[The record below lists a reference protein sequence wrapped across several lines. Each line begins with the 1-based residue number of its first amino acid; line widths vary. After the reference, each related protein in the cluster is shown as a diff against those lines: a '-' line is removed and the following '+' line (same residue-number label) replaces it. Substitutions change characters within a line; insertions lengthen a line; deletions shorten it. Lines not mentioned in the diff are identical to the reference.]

1 MKHENTTK
9 PAKFN
14 RDFARSALKIIYSIL
29 TKILFPEELLSALLK
44 ASGSY
49 LSRLGKD
56 GRRALRKL
64 NAVQVEDVRD
74 ALRKMGRMTLRGVRD
89 RRVAV
94 DFHAIPQYHADKSF
108 LSRIKPTKG
117 TSWGLVQAAIFLLGR
132 TRSFLDVIPVTV
144 KNVAEGFKAVMEV
157 IVKELEEDKLRL
169 VMVFADR
176 EFAVNEVIRF
186 LLELGLDFVISA
198 KAQMYKKYKGMLQD
212 VDVSFGGVRYTG
224 FLCVRHGSGAYLII
238 LRKEDDKIIAFLVRR
253 EMDLYDAIVLAEMYR
268 ERWGIENAFRSLEEF
283 RIKTRTCDVRKELV
297 LVLLSYLLLNVWFLI
312 RSWRKV
318 KLWEFSVS
326 LSNLLDREV
335 RVEQERAFREVKT
348 SFPQTPAN
356 PMHLLPA
363 T

>member
-1 MKHENTTK
+1 M
-9 PAKFN
+9 A
-14 RDFARSALKIIYSIL
+14 
-29 TKILFPEELLSALLK
+29 EL
-44 ASGSY
+44 
-49 LSRLGKD
+49 D
-56 GRRALRKL
+56 
-64 NAVQVEDVRD
+64 
-74 ALRKMGRMTLRGVRD
+74 
-89 RRVAV
+89 
-94 DFHAIPQYHADKSF
+94 
-108 LSRIKPTKG
+108 
-117 TSWGLVQAAIFLLGR
+117 
-132 TRSFLDVIPVTV
+132 
-144 KNVAEGFKAVMEV
+144 
-157 IVKELEEDKLRL
+157 
-169 VMVFADR
+169 
-176 EFAVNEVIRF
+176 
-186 LLELGLDFVISA
+186 IS
-198 KAQMYKKYKGMLQD
+198 
-212 VDVSFGGVRYTG
+212 G

-283 RIKTRTCDVRKELV
+283 RIRTRTCDVRKELV

-335 RVEQERAFREVKT
+335 RVEPERAFREVKT

>member
-1 MKHENTTK
+1 M
-9 PAKFN
+9 
-14 RDFARSALKIIYSIL
+14 
-29 TKILFPEELLSALLK
+29 
-44 ASGSY
+44 
-49 LSRLGKD
+49 
-56 GRRALRKL
+56 RKL
-64 NAVQVEDVRD
+64 NVVQVEDVRD
-74 ALRKMGRMTLRGVRD
+74 ALRKMGRITLRGVRD

-94 DFHAIPQYHADKSF
+94 DFHAIPQYHANKSF

-117 TSWGLVQAAIFLLGR
+117 TSWGLVQAAIFLLG
-132 TRSFLDVIPVTV
+132 SFLDVIPVTV

-176 EFAVNEVIRF
+176 EFAVNEVIRY

-238 LRKEDDKIIAFLVRR
+238 LRKEDGKIIAFLVRR

-283 RIKTRTCDVRKELV
+283 RVRTRTCDVRKELV

-326 LSNLLDREV
+326 LSNLLDPV
-335 RVEQERAFREVKT
+335 DPK
-348 SFPQTPAN
+348 SPP
-356 PMHLLPA
+356 
-363 T
+363 